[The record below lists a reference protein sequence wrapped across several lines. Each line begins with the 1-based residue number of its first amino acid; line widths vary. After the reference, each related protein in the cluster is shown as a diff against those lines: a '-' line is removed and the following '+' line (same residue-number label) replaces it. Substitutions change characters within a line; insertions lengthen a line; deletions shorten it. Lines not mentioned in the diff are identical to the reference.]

1 MKKLKTYLLCAMF
14 AQFLMIENAAAQQ
27 TSVPLGTA
35 SSYAVLAGST
45 ITNTGATTI
54 NGDVGLSP
62 GTAVTG
68 FPPGTVVGTTRTA
81 AAAAPAQAGLVTAYN
96 DAAGRTPVTTVAT
109 ELGGQ
114 TLVAGVYNSAAGTF
128 GITGILTLDGQN
140 DANAVFIF
148 QAASTLTTAAGA
160 PGNPASQ
167 VVLINGAQPC
177 NVFWQVGSS
186 ATLGTYSVFQGSIL
200 ALTSITVTTGATI
213 NGRAL
218 ARNGA
223 VTLDTNSITTSVC
236 AATQGPDLTIS
247 KTHLRSF
254 RQGDVGDTYIL
265 TANNLGGAA
274 TAGMV
279 TVSDTLPVGL
289 TATDFGGP
297 GWICTVTP
305 LTCTRSDA
313 LAASSSYPAITLTVN
328 VASNAVASL
337 TNTAT
342 VSGGGEVNT
351 SNDSASDVTPV
362 TPMGVLLMADLTIAK
377 THLGNFTRGQTGATY
392 TITVGNVGSGTPTGS
407 VTVSDAL
414 PTGLTATAISGPGW
428 SCTLTTLSCI
438 RNDALSPGTSYP
450 AITLT
455 VNVGTD
461 VPASVTNRAIVSG
474 SGEINISN
482 NTAVDVAIVTLP
494 SPPPLSGVPDL
505 TIAKTHLGNFTRGQ
519 TGAAYTIAVS
529 NVGTSTATGAVTASD
544 TLPPGLTATAIS
556 GPGWTCT
563 LASLT
568 CTRSDALAAGAS
580 YPVITVTVNVA
591 VNVPA
596 SVTNTATVSG
606 GGETNIS
613 NNTAVDV
620 ALTGQPSTLGPDV
633 TIIKSHVGNFRQGDT
648 ADPYT
653 LKVTN
658 VGEGPTTGVV
668 TVSDTLPPGLTSTAI
683 SGPGW
688 SCTLNTLTCTRSDVL
703 AGGASYP
710 AIRVT
715 VSVADSG
722 LVFNPVAGGPEFQ
735 SGDILISMKDG
746 TVQWRRHDWTLV
758 KVLTGT
764 DGQAKGMA
772 WDSSG
777 NLFVTHWTGSG
788 SAGNNVARFDRAGDP
803 TGFFG
808 TGYNCNPT
816 ATVTDNSGNVYV
828 GQADCG
834 GHILKFDSSGNLV
847 AEYTVAVESRG
858 SSHIVLDPNQCTMYY
873 TSEGPNVKQFNICSN
888 TQMPDFNSAP
898 LPDPA
903 GGAQE
908 FSLLPGGGML
918 ISDFGVIA
926 RLDSSGK
933 LVSTYNAPAGDHCWL
948 GMALDPDGT
957 SFWASNWCESTVVR
971 FGIASGSVIE
981 SHVAAD
987 HGFLA
992 GQRIAIPG
1000 NIFSST
1006 VTNTAT
1012 VAGGGESNTS
1022 NDSASDATTI
1032 DPQVLAAPLSAT
1044 GIVNAASYM
1053 PGVAAGSIATIF
1065 GSNLASGQASAKAIP
1080 LPAVLA
1086 GSTFEVGNFAASLFF
1101 VSPTQVNLQV
1111 PWEVAGHTQA
1121 MVNAT
1126 VGAAAISTQQ
1136 MIMIDA
1142 FAPGIFTLN
1151 EPGSSQGVVLIAG
1164 TQLLAAPAK
1173 TGGKKPVAAG
1183 KFVSIYCTGLGAV
1196 SNQPA
1201 TGFAAKADPLSF
1213 TSTTPTVTIGG
1224 IVANVSFS
1232 GLAPGSVG
1240 LYQVNVQVPMGTP
1253 AGDAVPVILKI
1264 GGVTSNT
1271 VTIAVAAQ

>member
-1 MKKLKTYLLCAMF
+1 MKKFTTYLLCAIF

-45 ITNTGATTI
+45 VTNTGATTI

-177 NVFWQVGSS
+177 NIFWQVGSS

-213 NGRAL
+213 NGRVL

-223 VTLDTNSITTSVC
+223 VTLDTNTITTSVC
-236 AATQGPDLTIS
+236 AAPPVQG
-247 KTHLRSF
+247 
-254 RQGDVGDTYIL
+254 
-265 TANNLGGAA
+265 
-274 TAGMV
+274 
-279 TVSDTLPVGL
+279 
-289 TATDFGGP
+289 GGP
-297 GWICTVTP
+297 TP
-305 LTCTRSDA
+305 PL
-313 LAASSSYPAITLTVN
+313 LADFA
-328 VASNAVASL
+328 
-337 TNTAT
+337 
-342 VSGGGEVNT
+342 
-351 SNDSASDVTPV
+351 
-362 TPMGVLLMADLTIAK
+362 IAK
-377 THLGNFTRGQTGATY
+377 THLGNFTPGQTGAAY
-392 TITVGNVGSGTPTGS
+392 IITVSNVGAGTPAGS
-407 VTVSDAL
+407 VTVTDAL
-414 PTGLTATAISGPGW
+414 PASLTATAIGGPGW
-428 SCTLTTLSCI
+428 SCTLTPLSCI
-438 RNDALSPGTSYP
+438 RSDALSPGTSYP

-455 VNVGTD
+455 VNVAAD
-461 VPASVTNRAIVSG
+461 VRASITNRATVSG
-474 SGEINISN
+474 SDEINISN
-482 NTAVDVAIVTLP
+482 NTATDVAIVTQP
-494 SPPPLSGVPDL
+494 SAVVPDL
-505 TIAKTHLGNFTRGQ
+505 TIAKTHLGNFTPGQ
-519 TGAAYTIAVS
+519 TGATYTIAVS
-529 NVGTSTATGAVTASD
+529 NLGTASTGLVTVSD
-544 TLPPGLTATAIS
+544 TLPAGLTATAIGGS
-556 GPGWTCT
+556 GWTCT

-580 YPVITVTVNVA
+580 YPAITVTVNVA
-591 VNVPA
+591 VSVPA
-596 SVTNTATVSG
+596 AVTNTATVSG

-613 NNTAVDV
+613 NDTAIDV

-633 TIIKSHVGNFRQGDT
+633 TISKSHAGNFRQGDT
-648 ADPYT
+648 ADLYT
-653 LKVTN
+653 LAVTN
-658 VGEGPTTGVV
+658 IGQGPTTGVV
-668 TVSDTLPPGLTSTAI
+668 TVSDTLPAGLTATAI

-688 SCTLNTLTCTRSDVL
+688 SCILTTLTCTRSDVL

-710 AIRVT
+710 AITVT
-715 VSVADSG
+715 VSVADNA
-722 LVFNPVAGGPEFQ
+722 LAFNPLPGGPEFQ

-788 SAGNNVARFDRAGDP
+788 SSGNNVARFDRAGNP
-803 TGFFG
+803 TGLFG
-808 TGYNCNPT
+808 TGFNCNPT
-816 ATVTDNSGNVYV
+816 AIVTDNSGNVYV

-834 GHILKFDSSGNLV
+834 GHILKFDSSGTLV
-847 AEYTVAVESRG
+847 AQYTVAVESRG

-873 TSEGPNVKQFNICSN
+873 TSEGPDVKQFNVCSN
-888 TQMPDFNSAP
+888 AQMPNFNSAP
-898 LPDPA
+898 LPDPV

-918 ISDFGVIA
+918 VADFGVIA
-926 RLDSSGK
+926 RLDGSGK
-933 LVSTYNAPAGDHCWL
+933 LVATYNAPAGNHCWL

-957 SFWASNWCESTVVR
+957 SFWATNWCESTVTR
-971 FGIASGSVIE
+971 FDIASGSVIE

-987 HGFLA
+987 RGFLA

-1000 NIFSST
+1000 NVFST
-1006 VTNTAT
+1006 AVTNTAT
-1012 VAGGGESNTS
+1012 VAGGGESNTT

-1032 DPQVLAAPLSAT
+1032 DPPALAAPLPAT

-1053 PGVAAGSIATIF
+1053 PGVAAGSIATVF
-1065 GSNLASGQASAKAIP
+1065 GSNLASGQASANAIP
-1080 LPAVLA
+1080 LPTTLA
-1086 GSTFEVGNFAASLFF
+1086 GSTFQVGNFSASLFF
-1101 VSPTQVNLQV
+1101 VSPSQVNLQV
-1111 PWEVAGHTQA
+1111 PWEMASHPQA

-1136 MIMIDA
+1136 MITIEA

-1164 TQLLAAPAK
+1164 TQWLAAPAK
-1173 TGGKKPVAAG
+1173 TGGRKPVAAG

-1201 TGFAAKADPLSF
+1201 TGFAAKSDPLSF
-1213 TSTTPTVTIGG
+1213 TTTTPTVTIGG

-1232 GLAPGSVG
+1232 GLAPGNVG
-1240 LYQVNVQVPMGTP
+1240 LYQVNVQVPVGTP